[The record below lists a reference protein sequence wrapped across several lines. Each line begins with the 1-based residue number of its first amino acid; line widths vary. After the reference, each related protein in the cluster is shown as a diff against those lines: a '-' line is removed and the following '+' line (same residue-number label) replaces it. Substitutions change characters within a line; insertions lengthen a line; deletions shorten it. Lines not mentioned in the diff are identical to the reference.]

1 MSITVYL
8 NWTYSSYFTLFEN
21 VVIRWTQGNLNFLF
35 KGIFSLIYLFD
46 LEVVQKFFNQ
56 KHKALCLFS
65 YIEKYQIFNVISDI
79 RPHCIHIKK

>member
-21 VVIRWTQGNLNFLF
+21 VVIRWTQGNLNFLY

-46 LEVVQKFFNQ
+46 LEVVQKKLIKNT
-56 KHKALCLFS
+56 KLYVYLATLKNTRFS
-65 YIEKYQIFNVISDI
+65 M
-79 RPHCIHIKK
+79 

>member
-21 VVIRWTQGNLNFLF
+21 VVIRWTQGNLNFLY

-46 LEVVQKFFNQ
+46 LEVVQN
-56 KHKALCLFS
+56 L
-65 YIEKYQIFNVISDI
+65 KYF
-79 RPHCIHIKK
+79 

>member
-21 VVIRWTQGNLNFLF
+21 VVIRWTQGNLNFLY

-46 LEVVQKFFNQ
+46 LEVVQKINQ
-56 KHKALCLFS
+56 NTKLYVYLATLKNTRFS
-65 YIEKYQIFNVISDI
+65 MWSQTLDPTVFI
-79 RPHCIHIKK
+79 